1 VDPDVP
7 LPADADQP
15 LEGVDLVLRHVSRLF
30 PEQLARAL
38 LPPGADIASATWL
51 DTQVTSRQRRLDRAL
66 AVVMRDGSRRLLHN
80 EWELRMR
87 GSVPFRIFQY
97 HALLVFSLMDELT
110 ARKVAAREARVAL
123 PEADA
128 VLPRVESTLV
138 LLTGRDEP
146 WPEKGE
152 FRTSPDD
159 GLFSGVSFRI
169 EAVYQQTLAQLEAK
183 GSRLWLIF
191 APLAAD
197 ATPES
202 VTAVVQRLRL
212 EVPAEEFEELSVAMS
227 VLADTDKR
235 HRGLRDVIVSLLP
248 EEIVMESW
256 VYQQGLN
263 KGIERG
269 IDKGIKKELAK
280 LFERRLKRPLSE
292 QENATLVRRIDA
304 LGTDRIHEV
313 LLDVP
318 AQDIGPWLA
327 DSAAT

>member
-1 VDPDVP
+1 
-7 LPADADQP
+7 
-15 LEGVDLVLRHVSRLF
+15 
-30 PEQLARAL
+30 
-38 LPPGADIASATWL
+38 
-51 DTQVTSRQRRLDRAL
+51 
-66 AVVMRDGSRRLLHN
+66 
-80 EWELRMR
+80 
-87 GSVPFRIFQY
+87 
-97 HALLVFSLMDELT
+97 
-110 ARKVAAREARVAL
+110 
-123 PEADA
+123 
-128 VLPRVESTLV
+128 V

-146 WPEKGE
+146 WPEKGA

-202 VTAVVQRLRL
+202 VAAVVQRLRL
-212 EVPAEEFEELSVAMS
+212 EVPTEEFEELSVAMS

-269 IDKGIKKELAK
+269 IKKDLAK

-292 QENATLVRRIDA
+292 QENATLVRRIDT

-313 LLDVP
+313 LLEVP

-327 DSAAT
+327 DPAAT

>member
-1 VDPDVP
+1 V
-7 LPADADQP
+7 
-15 LEGVDLVLRHVSRLF
+15 
-30 PEQLARAL
+30 
-38 LPPGADIASATWL
+38 
-51 DTQVTSRQRRLDRAL
+51 
-66 AVVMRDGSRRLLHN
+66 
-80 EWELRMR
+80 
-87 GSVPFRIFQY
+87 FQY

-110 ARKVAAREARVAL
+110 ARKVAAREACVAL

-169 EAVYQQTLAQLEAK
+169 EPVYQQTLAHLEAK

-202 VTAVVQRLRL
+202 IAAVVQRLRR
-212 EVPAEEFEELSVAMS
+212 EVPAQEFEELSVAMS

-235 HRGLRDVIVSLLP
+235 RRGLREVIVSLLP

-256 VYQQGLN
+256 VYQQGLD

-269 IDKGIKKELAK
+269 IERGIEKGIKKELAK

-292 QENATLVRRIDA
+292 QENATLVRRIDT

-313 LLDVP
+313 LLEVP

-327 DSAAT
+327 DPAAT